1 MMTEVSR
8 TVQGVNPHEYEALKH
23 MLETDEG
30 FQVTSTGIDSFVAK
44 QGNLM
49 TLTGDYNRNGN
60 ILTIVGK
67 FSSWL
72 NPNLEHLKEQILRVV
87 NKEDA
92 TDKVQKRPLKTS
104 DAVPKPE
111 EPVPEGEPVPTPP
124 PQTEPP
130 TDVPA
135 EPPPTEPTEPV
146 PPATEEPVPEQMGST
161 PEHPVF
167 VQQTDAGKVPEV
179 KKTRSSK

>member
-8 TVQGVNPHEYEALKH
+8 TVQGVNPHEYEALKG
-23 MLETDEG
+23 MLQDEEG

-49 TLTGDYNRNGN
+49 TLQGDYNRNGN

-92 TDKVQKRPLKTS
+92 TDKVQHRPLRT
-104 DAVPKPE
+104 PKPDQLPVE
-111 EPVPEGEPVPTPP
+111 HPGLRGKLAEKLQEHGAEPDQELPEPE
-124 PQTEPP
+124 TEPP
-130 TDVPA
+130 VEET
-135 EPPPTEPTEPV
+135 EPPTEPTEPV
-146 PPATEEPVPEQMGST
+146 EPNSQLSLNLPQMY
-161 PEHPVF
+161 H
-167 VQQTDAGKVPEV
+167 QQNLLWKLLIL
-179 KKTRSSK
+179 

>member
-92 TDKVQKRPLKTS
+92 TDKVQHRPLKTS
-104 DAVPKPE
+104 EAVPKKE
-111 EPVPEGEPVPTPP
+111 EPTEPVESVPEGEPVPTPP

-130 TDVPA
+130 TDVPP
-135 EPPPTEPTEPV
+135 EPPPTEPTEP
-146 PPATEEPVPEQMGST
+146 TPEQMGAT